1 MTISNIKAVILGG
14 LQQVWELILDIEN
27 YATWRSDLSKYQR
40 WLSYDIYSDSCRAI

>member
-27 YATWRSDLSKYQR
+27 YATWRSVISNLSNIPKM
-40 WLSYDIYSDSCRAI
+40 AILRHLQ